1 MTAILKLRSW
11 PARWAVLAAVA
22 IAAGCAPTAAEPN
35 PPVATPP
42 SVPLLAPEP
51 SKVGTDKWAGIEVGS
66 RGVKPIVMGFTKTA
80 DGWDFTADTT
90 FESKNTELGTLNDEN
105 TALDPKRQ
113 DATIA
118 AVRELDDAI
127 RAKHA
132 LPAERVKVVFSSGVF
147 TRFKDKANAEAA
159 RKQLT
164 AAVEKAIGRA
174 PDFITEQQEAELAVR
189 GIVSPAGRA
198 GRMLVDIGSGNMRF
212 GWYNAD
218 AFESFTVDAGTKLVR
233 DAGLKAAAAQK
244 QEFAEVL
251 PVLRKTLLDAP
262 LAAKVKAAKGFDKP
276 TEVLLIGGAAWAL
289 TTFTRPGTTD
299 QTTVPLTEADV
310 TTFAQLAKMKPELAR
325 ADVLNRAKSGP
336 VGDAAG
342 KEFDRVVKVFTPE
355 DLQAAAEILRA
366 IFAEAK
372 LAERKVLYF
381 QKGQY
386 AWIAGYL
393 MTAAKLPD

>member
-1 MTAILKLRSW
+1 MTATRKLCSW
-11 PARWAVLAAVA
+11 PARWAVLVAAT
-22 IAAGCAPTAAEPN
+22 IAVGCAPVSAERGAPDT
-35 PPVATPP
+35 PALPV
-42 SVPLLAPEP
+42 SAPDP
-51 SKVGTDKWAGIEVGS
+51 KAGMDKWAGIEVGS
-66 RGVKPIVMGFTKTA
+66 RGVKPIVMGFTKIA
-80 DGWDFTADTT
+80 GGWDFTADTT
-90 FESKNTELGTLNDEN
+90 FESKNTELGTLNDDN
-105 TALDPKRQ
+105 SAFDPKRQ
-113 DATIA
+113 EATIA
-118 AVRELDDAI
+118 AVKELDEAI

-147 TRFKDKANAEAA
+147 TRFKDKEKAAEA
-159 RKQLT
+159 RKVLT

-174 PDFITEQQEAELAVR
+174 PDFISEQQEAELAVR

-244 QEFAEVL
+244 QEFAAVL
-251 PVLRKTLLDAP
+251 PNLRKTLLDAP
-262 LAAKVKAAKGFDKP
+262 LSEKVKAAKGFDKP
-276 TEVLLIGGAAWAL
+276 SEVLLIGGAAWAL
-289 TTFTRPGTTD
+289 TTFTHPGSTD
-299 QTTVPLTEADV
+299 QLTVPLTAADV
-310 TTFAQLAKMKPELAR
+310 EAFAALAKMKTELAR
-325 ADVLNRAKSGP
+325 ADVLNRVKAGP

-372 LAERKVLYF
+372 LAERKVLFF

>member
-1 MTAILKLRSW
+1 MTAIHKLRSW
-11 PARWAVLAAVA
+11 PARWAVLAAAA
-22 IAAGCAPTAAEPN
+22 IAAGCAPTTAEPN
-35 PPVATPP
+35 APVATPP
-42 SVPLLAPEP
+42 SVPLLAPEAP
-51 SKVGTDKWAGIEVGS
+51 KAGTEKWAGIEVGS
-66 RGVKPIVMGFTKTA
+66 RGVKPIVMGFTRTA

-90 FESKNTELGTLNDEN
+90 FESKNTELGTLNDDN
-105 TALDPKRQ
+105 TALDPKRL

-118 AVRELDDAI
+118 AVAELDKAI

-147 TRFKDKANAEAA
+147 TRFALKDRAAEA
-159 RKQLT
+159 RKVLA
-164 AAVEKAIGRA
+164 AAVEKAVGRA

-212 GWYNAD
+212 GWYSAD

-244 QEFAEVL
+244 QEFAAVL
-251 PVLRKTLLDAP
+251 PAIRKTLLDAP
-262 LAAKVKAAKGFDKP
+262 LAAKVKTANGFDKP
-276 TEVLLIGGAAWAL
+276 KEVLLVGGAAWAL
-289 TTFTRPGTTD
+289 TTFTHPGTTD
-299 QTTVPLTEADV
+299 QLTVPLIGADV
-310 TTFAQLAKMKPELAR
+310 ETFARLAKAKPELAR
-325 ADVLNRAKSGP
+325 ADVLTRVKS
-336 VGDAAG
+336 DRLRAAG
-342 KEFDRVVKVFTPE
+342 DEFDRVVKVFTPE

-366 IFAEAK
+366 TFAEAK

-393 MTAAKLPD
+393 MAAAKLPD